1 MMAFGPDSNTILQ
14 HIETRLEGIYRLLE
28 IQTRPQLEDAV
39 RKIATTRE
47 RRKIWILSDGL
58 RKTDDIAR
66 LSVTAVRTVQLFVQ
80 EADRAG
86 LMDSSRRG
94 YPKRRFETIPS
105 DWAAEIQEIENALE
119 PALQQ
124 GGST

>member
-94 YPKRRFETIPS
+94 YPKRRFETIP
-105 DWAAEIQEIENALE
+105 AAEIQEIENALE